1 MAALAEK
8 SLNKLSKTDLLAVAV
23 NLQDKMETMRS
34 NPNEKVKGYLC

>member
-34 NPNEKVKGYLC
+34 NPNEKVKGYLY